1 MPEGCDLPVAT
12 SCHCHLLQ
20 LQPPGPARGFGAVL
34 AFGFLLSFP
43 SCFLL
48 SPRCQFPF
56 RLAQHQPVL
65 GRAMSHRDHIPCRR
79 AETPAL
85 PAEAPWGLGPTGVAV
100 MLHGPGP
107 GEGAADR
114 GDSQPCVYG
123 RNRGPSGYCG
133 NRALPRGPW
142 GCAVSGADC
151 STGAP
156 ALVPSH
162 QVGARCSCPRSW
174 GLRVL
179 AGPPRPPGCSGEGS
193 GSYCRASLAVA
204 APCFTAGRSLV
215 VFVIWMS
222 DVREQR
228 AFARAITLNGCSDQ
242 ALLGLF
248 PAVSKWLKQRFPVE
262 IAPWTIHHFPGFS
275 VQQVLLSHGHK
286 LLQGQ
291 P

>member
-107 GEGAADR
+107 GEAAADR

-123 RNRGPSGYCG
+123 RNWGPSGYCG

-156 ALVPSH
+156 ALF
-162 QVGARCSCPRSW
+162 
-174 GLRVL
+174 
-179 AGPPRPPGCSGEGS
+179 PPIR
-193 GSYCRASLAVA
+193 
-204 APCFTAGRSLV
+204 
-215 VFVIWMS
+215 W
-222 DVREQR
+222 VRD
-228 AFARAITLNGCSDQ
+228 ARALGPGGCGCWLGPRAPRGAAARAPVPIAEPAWLLLPRALQQ
-242 ALLGLF
+242 AEAWLF
-248 PAVSKWLKQRFPVE
+248 L
-262 IAPWTIHHFPGFS
+262 
-275 VQQVLLSHGHK
+275 
-286 LLQGQ
+286 
-291 P
+291 